1 MNKNRGQRRSA
12 YYCAKAETSP
22 FSKLRQRPCPHLS
35 CAPPGAPFLSRQE
48 RGKEC
53 GLREALSAACSRRR
67 ADVLVVR
74 LPPAID
80 SLDSLRDAPP
90 SLKNSFR
97 HAFTLEKQCFGYVLS
112 KRSRCIGN
120 FIANKSLLRFS
131 QSENLSDCTS
141 YSPEGGAENFVGSE
155 AGRILKEGGFADS
168 ASLSRILAELLGG
181 TRSSPPE
188 APSWRTDRAIAQR
201 SSTSVR

>member
-53 GLREALSAACSRRR
+53 GLREALTAACSRRR

-97 HAFTLEKQCFGYVLS
+97 HAIGVEKQCFGEFLLRPPRCIRVLS
-112 KRSRCIGN
+112 QTNLYCCFHEVKTVKTPGFSSIPRQCAHWHGIHRMIG
-120 FIANKSLLRFS
+120 
-131 QSENLSDCTS
+131 
-141 YSPEGGAENFVGSE
+141 Y
-155 AGRILKEGGFADS
+155 
-168 ASLSRILAELLGG
+168 
-181 TRSSPPE
+181 
-188 APSWRTDRAIAQR
+188 
-201 SSTSVR
+201 

>member
-1 MNKNRGQRRSA
+1 MNKNRRQRRGSYIVLTLNFQIGTTALSA
-12 YYCAKAETSP
+12 SQ
-22 FSKLRQRPCPHLS
+22 LCPS
-35 CAPPGAPFLSRQE
+35 GAPFLSRQE

-53 GLREALSAACSRRR
+53 GLREALTAACSRRR

-80 SLDSLRDAPP
+80 SLDSLRDALP

-97 HAFTLEKQCFGYVLS
+97 HAFTSEKQCFGYVLS

-120 FIANKSLLRFS
+120 FIANKALLRFS

-155 AGRILKEGGFADS
+155 PEEFLRRAALPTA
-168 ASLSRILAELLGG
+168 
-181 TRSSPPE
+181 PP
-188 APSWRTDRAIAQR
+188 
-201 SSTSVR
+201 